1 MAEATLIRP
10 GAGRR
15 PRTPVRRPP
24 TPRRLGIVVALVVSM
39 MLTLFARL
47 YYVQLLDPH
56 KPTQTAQAT
65 HDGAIVL
72 TAPRGQ
78 IVDAQGRVLVGN
90 TTVETITVT
99 RDTLQRRADKGQA
112 VLVRL
117 GALLGT
123 SAATLAKEIT
133 PCSPKVSAPC
143 STGEPYAPVTVA
155 TKVATKVVNRSS
167 AITGI
172 KRVSKP
178 GLRRYVASG
187 EIPRVQ
193 FIVED
198 AE

>member
-47 YYVQLLDPH
+47 YYVQLLDPN

-155 TKVATKVVNRSS
+155 TKVATKVVLAISEHREQYPGVSVVTVSVPNR
-167 AITGI
+167 
-172 KRVSKP
+172 
-178 GLRRYVASG
+178 
-187 EIPRVQ
+187 
-193 FIVED
+193 
-198 AE
+198 